1 LIGKGEQE
9 IDTTDLGVTHVVAA
23 FAILTIMP
31 LDLVSGEMLESA
43 LADAREEVLFS
54 MLQGQAEGAVF
65 GFVEPRLPGF
75 RSEGGGGMLEG

>member
-1 LIGKGEQE
+1 MIGKGEE
-9 IDTTDLGVTHVVAA
+9 KIDTADLGVTHVVAA

-31 LDLVSGEMLESA
+31 LDLVSGEVAENT
-43 LADAREEVLFS
+43 LADAGEEILFS

-75 RSEGGGGMLEG
+75 RGEGG